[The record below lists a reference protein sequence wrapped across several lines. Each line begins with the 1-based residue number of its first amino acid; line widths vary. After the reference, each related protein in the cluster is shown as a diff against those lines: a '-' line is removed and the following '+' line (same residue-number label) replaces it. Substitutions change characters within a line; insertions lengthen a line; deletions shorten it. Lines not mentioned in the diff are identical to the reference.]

1 MNTNENKDIEN
12 HEPTILEELK
22 DGMHKDL
29 ESTYIYEYTH
39 MTEKFEKPHEETIG
53 ILIDRF
59 RRGHNV
65 NHTMATRCV
74 NEMLWEHCGTQTLK
88 KKEESDD
95 DSI

>member
-39 MTEKFEKPHEETIG
+39 LTEKFEKPHEETIG

-59 RRGHNV
+59 RVGHNV
-65 NHTMATRCV
+65 GHAMAVRCV
-74 NEMLWEHCGTQTLK
+74 NEMLWKYCGAQTLK
-88 KKEESDD
+88 KMEDSDGN
-95 DSI
+95 SR